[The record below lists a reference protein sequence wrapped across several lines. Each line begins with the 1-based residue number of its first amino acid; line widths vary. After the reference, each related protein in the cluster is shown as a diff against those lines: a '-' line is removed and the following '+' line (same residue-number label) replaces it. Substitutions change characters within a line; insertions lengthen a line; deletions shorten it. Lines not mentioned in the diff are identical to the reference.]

1 MGNGSSRDT
10 PYASTTSS
18 VSTSRMKVQMT
29 PNQVQHLLD
38 SGIEAGNV
46 VRLLV
51 ATGAWTE
58 TGAAEIVA
66 TLRAPGPID
75 DPRPSSHAERARRAI
90 RSAHASGRAV
100 PL

>member
-1 MGNGSSRDT
+1 
-10 PYASTTSS
+10 
-18 VSTSRMKVQMT
+18 MKVQMT

-38 SGIEAGNV
+38 SGIETGDV

-66 TLRAPGPID
+66 TLRGSGPARSSVAENLGWPGPID
-75 DPRPSSHAERARRAI
+75 DRPPLFAR
-90 RSAHASGRAV
+90 
-100 PL
+100 

>member
-1 MGNGSSRDT
+1 
-10 PYASTTSS
+10 
-18 VSTSRMKVQMT
+18 MKAQMT

-38 SGIEAGNV
+38 SGIETGDV

-66 TLRAPGPID
+66 TLGGSEPARSGVAESLAWPGPID
-75 DPRPSSHAERARRAI
+75 DPPPLFAR
-90 RSAHASGRAV
+90 
-100 PL
+100 